1 MDSDLA
7 ITMQEWESGV
17 MVESAM
23 KIPNHCSAR
32 EKKQKQLLGI
42 TGNRTQGW
50 KHYAN
55 ILTPSIREEEGKG
68 EIKMST
74 FMKGNWTQ
82 TPPPAQG
89 TTELWIT
96 GKESLLGGNCPALTP
111 FCYQSVLETG
121 YGQEGPLPW
130 PGRFYCLSLVFI
142 QSWSLNNYIA
152 TLNKDN
158 R

>member
-17 MVESAM
+17 MIERAM

-82 TPPPAQG
+82 TPASSSG
-89 TTELWIT
+89 NHRAMNYW
-96 GKESLLGGNCPALTP
+96 KRESSGRQLPCSYTFLLSVSAGDRILARRTSALTWP
-111 FCYQSVLETG
+111 FLLLISHLYSELE
-121 YGQEGPLPW
+121 P
-130 PGRFYCLSLVFI
+130 
-142 QSWSLNNYIA
+142 
-152 TLNKDN
+152 
-158 R
+158 